1 MFLHYVSLFFKVLLA
16 VLMLLLN
23 AFGTYFVS
31 SFLMQ
36 TADGI
41 ELWLLPAFA
50 LLLSVFSYFWGYRMK
65 QKYAKIKLFLWFF
78 SVFSSVFV
86 SLYLLGTPRTLP
98 VYDVVS
104 AVILIISSLV
114 IFAFSAVG
122 YFMKHQTD

>member
-16 VLMLLLN
+16 VLMLFLN

-31 SFLMQ
+31 SFLMP
-36 TADGI
+36 TVDGI

-98 VYDVVS
+98 VYDAVS
-104 AVILIISSLV
+104 AVVLIISSLV

>member
-23 AFGTYFVS
+23 AFGTYFIS
-31 SFLMQ
+31 SFLMP

-41 ELWLLPAFA
+41 ELLLLPAFA

-98 VYDVVS
+98 VYDAVS